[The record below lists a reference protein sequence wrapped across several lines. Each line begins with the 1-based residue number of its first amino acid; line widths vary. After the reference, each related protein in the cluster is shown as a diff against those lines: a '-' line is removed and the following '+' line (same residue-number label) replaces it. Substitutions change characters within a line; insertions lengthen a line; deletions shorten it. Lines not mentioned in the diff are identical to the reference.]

1 MIGANLASLIV
12 LYDVRA
18 ITSQR
23 DAQMTILKKKSF
35 PSDSGA
41 LPTQGIAAEQ
51 YIDLTDMAFEDEG
64 LAGLENAKTVVK
76 VGEMFR
82 YEDLS
87 PLTNEV
93 YNGNIVVVDYTSI
106 ANDDLTM
113 KRVTAELKNVARD
126 VDGDVAG
133 VGKNLLMLTPRGVK
147 IDRNKLRGGF

>member
-1 MIGANLASLIV
+1 
-12 LYDVRA
+12 
-18 ITSQR
+18 
-23 DAQMTILKKKSF
+23 MTILKKKSF

-41 LPTQGIAAEQ
+41 LPREGMTAEQ
-51 YIDLTDMAFEDEG
+51 YIDLTDMVFDDEG
-64 LAGLENAKTVVK
+64 LAGLESAKTVVK

-87 PLTNEV
+87 QLTNEV

-133 VGKNLLMLTPRGVK
+133 VGKNLLMLTPRSVK
-147 IDRNKLRGGF
+147 IDRNKLRGGL

>member
-1 MIGANLASLIV
+1 
-12 LYDVRA
+12 
-18 ITSQR
+18 
-23 DAQMTILKKKSF
+23 MTILKKKSF
-35 PSDSGA
+35 PGESGS
-41 LPTQGIAAEQ
+41 LPREGIGAEQ
-51 YIDLTDMAFEDEG
+51 YIDLTDMAFEDESG
-64 LAGLENAKTVVK
+64 AGLENAKTVVK

>member
-1 MIGANLASLIV
+1 
-12 LYDVRA
+12 
-18 ITSQR
+18 
-23 DAQMTILKKKSF
+23 MTILKKKSF
-35 PSDSGA
+35 PGESGGS
-41 LPTQGIAAEQ
+41 LTRESIGGEQ

-133 VGKNLLMLTPRGVK
+133 VGKNLLMLTPRSVK
-147 IDRNKLRGGF
+147 IDRNKLRGGL

>member
-1 MIGANLASLIV
+1 MKV
-12 LYDVRA
+12 LYAVRM
-18 ITSQR
+18 ITS
-23 DAQMTILKKKSF
+23 AEGCTMTILKKKSY
-35 PSDSGA
+35 PGDSA
-41 LPTQGIAAEQ
+41 LPREGMAAEQ
-51 YIDLTDMAFEDEG
+51 YIDLTDMVFEDEG

-93 YNGNIVVVDYTSI
+93 YNGNIVVLDYTSI

-133 VGKNLLMLTPRGVK
+133 VGKNLLMLTPRGIK